1 MTLKIPVSSLSEHM
15 ECGAILEQ
23 EEDIQT
29 QIRRLNAS
37 LSELTPTQWQLPAES
52 SSDHNNN

>member
-1 MTLKIPVSSLSEHM
+1 M